1 METARPVAKGGLTA
15 RDAWGAQ
22 RVLVWAPRVGAAA
35 VLAALVTLPPH
46 LGYFNQI
53 FLSEI
58 LVWALF
64 AMSFDLVYGYTGL
77 LSFGQSLFFGAGGYA
92 VAMGV
97 SRMDLSALPC
107 LGLAVV
113 VGAALALVVG
123 FVAVR
128 VSGIHFVLITI
139 IFALIGFLV
148 AQRWVWLTGGDDG
161 MTFACPPLVLGGWEV
176 SIAKPIRGYY
186 FTLAVVCAGA
196 LALGRL
202 VTSPLGRVLRGV
214 RENELRMGLLGY
226 DERLYKLCAF
236 VVAGATAGLA
246 GGLFAILSRFSN
258 PAFLHWTTSG
268 KAVVWTIVGG
278 PGTLVG
284 PALGTSLLMMIEH
297 LARRVMQ
304 GSELVVG
311 AILIVSVLVAPQGI
325 VGLWRK
331 WTRSKG
337 LE

>member
-1 METARPVAKGGLTA
+1 MIA
-15 RDAWGAQ
+15 RDRSARW
-22 RVLVWAPRVGAAA
+22 LPRAAGLGVA
-35 VLAALVTLPPH
+35 AALVLLPPH

-64 AMSFDLVYGYTGL
+64 AMAFDLVYGYTGL

-97 SRMDLSALPC
+97 SRLELSALPC
-107 LGLAVV
+107 LGLAVA
-113 VGAALALVVG
+113 VGAGLALVVG

-139 IFALIGFLV
+139 IFALIGYLV

-161 MTFACPPLVLGGWEV
+161 MTFMCPPLVLGPWEAH
-176 SIAKPIRGYY
+176 IGKPIRGYY
-186 FTLAVVCAGA
+186 FTLAMVSLGA
-196 LALGRL
+196 LALRRL
-202 VTSPLGRVLRGV
+202 VTSPLGRAFTGV
-214 RENELRMGLLGY
+214 RENEFRMGLLGY
-226 DERLYKLCAF
+226 DVGRMKLLAF
-236 VVAGATAGLA
+236 CLSGAVTGLA

-278 PGTLVG
+278 PGSLVG
-284 PALGTSLLMMIEH
+284 PALGTGVLMGIEQA
-297 LARRVMQ
+297 LRRVME

-311 AILIVSVLVAPQGI
+311 LILIGSVLLAPQGM
-325 VGLWRK
+325 VGLWRR
-331 WTRSKG
+331 WRRG
-337 LE
+337 GEGG

>member
-1 METARPVAKGGLTA
+1 MITEGRTASRDVGWWIPRLVGLGVAAGL
-15 RDAWGAQ
+15 
-22 RVLVWAPRVGAAA
+22 VI
-35 VLAALVTLPPH
+35 LPPH

-64 AMSFDLVYGYTGL
+64 AMAFDLVYGYTGL

-97 SRMDLSALPC
+97 SRLEWSALPC
-107 LGLAVV
+107 LGLAVA
-113 VGAALALVVG
+113 VGAVLALVVG

-139 IFALIGFLV
+139 IFALIGYLV

-161 MTFACPPLVLGGWEV
+161 MTFMCPPLVLGPWET

-186 FTLAVVCAGA
+186 FTLAMASLGA
-196 LALGRL
+196 LALWRF
-202 VTSPLGRVLRGV
+202 VTSPLGRAFTGV
-214 RENELRMGLLGY
+214 RENEFRMGLLGY
-226 DERLYKLCAF
+226 DVRRLKLTAF
-236 VVAGATAGLA
+236 CLAGAVTGLA

-278 PGTLVG
+278 PGSLVG
-284 PALGTSLLMMIEH
+284 PALGTGVLMSIEH
-297 LARRVMQ
+297 ALRRVME

-311 AILIVSVLVAPQGI
+311 LILIGSVLVAPQGL
-325 VGLWRK
+325 VGAWRR
-331 WTRSKG
+331 WRR
-337 LE
+337 EREAA

>member
-1 METARPVAKGGLTA
+1 METARTAAKGPVIA
-15 RDAWGAQ
+15 RDRSA
-22 RVLVWAPRVGAAA
+22 RDGAARWLPRA
-35 VLAALVTLPPH
+35 AGLGIAAALVLLPPH

-64 AMSFDLVYGYTGL
+64 AMAFDLVYGYTGL

-97 SRMDLSALPC
+97 SRLELSALPC
-107 LGLAVV
+107 LGLAVA
-113 VGAALALVVG
+113 VGAGLALVVG

-139 IFALIGFLV
+139 IFALIGYLA

-161 MTFACPPLVLGGWEV
+161 MTFMCPPLVLGPWEV
-176 SIAKPIRGYY
+176 HIGKPIRGYY
-186 FTLAVVCAGA
+186 FTLGMVCLGA
-196 LALGRL
+196 LALWRL
-202 VTSPLGRVLRGV
+202 VTSPLGRAFTGV
-214 RENELRMGLLGY
+214 RENEFRMGLLGY
-226 DERLYKLCAF
+226 DVGRLKLLAF
-236 VVAGATAGLA
+236 CLSGAVTGLA

-278 PGTLVG
+278 PGSLVG
-284 PALGTSLLMMIEH
+284 PALGTGVLMGIEQA
-297 LARRVMQ
+297 LRRVME

-311 AILIVSVLVAPQGI
+311 LILIGSVLLAPQGM
-325 VGLWRK
+325 VGLWRR
-331 WTRSKG
+331 WRRGGKG
-337 LE
+337 G

>member
-1 METARPVAKGGLTA
+1 MSAENP
-15 RDAWGAQ
+15 
-22 RVLVWAPRVGAAA
+22 
-35 VLAALVTLPPH
+35 AALRDPARWVPRLLGVGVVAGLVLLPPH

-53 FLSEI
+53 FLAEI

-64 AMSFDLVYGYTGL
+64 AMAFDLVYGYTGL

-97 SRMDLSALPC
+97 SRLELSALPC

-113 VGAALALVVG
+113 VGAGLALVVG

-139 IFALIGFLV
+139 IFALIGYLV

-161 MTFACPPLVLGGWEV
+161 MTFMCPPLVLGPWEV
-176 SIAKPIRGYY
+176 HIGKPIRGYY
-186 FTLAVVCAGA
+186 FTLAMVSLGA
-196 LALGRL
+196 LALWRL
-202 VTSPLGRVLRGV
+202 VTSPLGRAFTGV
-214 RENELRMGLLGY
+214 RENEFRMGLLGY
-226 DERLYKLCAF
+226 DVGRLKLLAF
-236 VVAGATAGLA
+236 CLSGAVTGLA

-278 PGTLVG
+278 PGSLVG
-284 PALGTSLLMMIEH
+284 PALGTGVLMGIEH
-297 LARRVMQ
+297 ALRRVME

-311 AILIVSVLVAPQGI
+311 LILIGSVLLAPQGM
-325 VGLWRK
+325 VGVWRR
-331 WTRSKG
+331 WRRG
-337 LE
+337 GEGG

>member
-1 METARPVAKGGLTA
+1 MARSGTGARFVAL
-15 RDAWGAQ
+15 
-22 RVLVWAPRVGAAA
+22 APRIGTAGL
-35 VLAALVTLPPH
+35 LAALVVVPPH

-92 VAMGV
+92 VALGV
-97 SRMDLSALPC
+97 SRLDLSALPC
-107 LGLAVV
+107 LGLAVL
-113 VGAALALVVG
+113 VGALLALLVG

-139 IFALIGFLV
+139 IFALIGYLV

-161 MTFACPPLVLGGWEV
+161 MTCACPLLVLGGWEI

-186 FTLAVVCAGA
+186 FTLGVVCVA
-196 LALGRL
+196 ALGLVRL
-202 VTSPLGRVLRGV
+202 VSSPFGWVLRGI
-214 RENELRMGLLGY
+214 RENETRMGLLGY
-226 DERLYKLCAF
+226 DEKLCKLFAF

-246 GGLFAILSRFSN
+246 GGLFAILSRFAN

-278 PGTLVG
+278 PGSLAG
-284 PALGTSLLMMIEH
+284 PALGTALLMAIEH
-297 LARRVMQ
+297 AARRVME
-304 GSELVVG
+304 GSELLVG
-311 AILIVSVLVAPQGI
+311 AILILSVILAPQGI
-325 VGLWRK
+325 VGAWRK
-331 WTRSKG
+331 WSRTR
-337 LE
+337 ERA